1 MVPYSIDGTE
11 SYCRSELTQEKLI
24 LVILVILVNMGA
36 SRMPKT
42 TLKGKP
48 FRPEMVMK
56 SLKRLQAK
64 AKYRASKAALQEQR
78 ESKRSSAS
86 DEQSFCRNE
95 DVRER

>member
-11 SYCRSELTQEKLI
+11 SHCRSELTQEKL
-24 LVILVILVNMGA
+24 ILVILVNMGA

-56 SLKRLQAK
+56 NVARLKAK
-64 AKYRASKAALQEQR
+64 AKYRAGKAALLKQR
-78 ESKRSSAS
+78 QKEFGLQNVA
-86 DEQSFCRNE
+86 EPE
-95 DVRER
+95 